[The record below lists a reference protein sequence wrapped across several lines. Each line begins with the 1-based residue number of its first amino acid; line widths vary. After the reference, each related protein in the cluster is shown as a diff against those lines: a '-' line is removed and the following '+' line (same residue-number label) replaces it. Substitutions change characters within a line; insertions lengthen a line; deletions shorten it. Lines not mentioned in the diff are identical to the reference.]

1 VSVGRRLALIQALLD
16 SRATAPR
23 ATAQGLLHRATAL
36 DWSQYHNAV
45 ARMVG

>member
-16 SRATAPR
+16 SRATAPG
-23 ATAQGLLHRATAL
+23 ATAP